1 MNGAVRRL
9 HWGCGENVVP
19 GWINADRHVR
29 PGVAIARDIREGL
42 PLESGSIDYIVSIHA
57 LQDLPYFD
65 VVPALAELR
74 RLLVP
79 GGVVRLGLPDMDR
92 AIAAY
97 LRDDRDYFYV
107 PDSDSATTA
116 GKMIVQLT
124 WYGDSRI
131 MFTYDFARE
140 MLLKADFRAVTR
152 CAYRETV
159 SPFAEIVALDNRERE
174 TLFIEAEK

>member
-1 MNGAVRRL
+1 MNGPVRRL
-9 HWGCGENVVP
+9 HWGCGDNVVP
-19 GWINADRHVR
+19 GWINADRRER
-29 PGVAIARDIREGL
+29 PGVAISGDIRDGL

-65 VVPALAELR
+65 VVPALEELR
-74 RLLVP
+74 RVLVP
-79 GGVVRLGLPDMDR
+79 GGVLRLGLPDMDR

-97 LRDDRDYFYV
+97 LRNDADYFYV

-116 GKMIVQLT
+116 GKMIIQLT

-140 MLLKADFRAVTR
+140 VLTKAGFRAVTR

-159 SPFAEIVALDNRERE
+159 SPFLEIIALDNRERE
-174 TLFIEAEK
+174 TLFIEAAK

>member
-1 MNGAVRRL
+1 VNGPVRRL
-9 HWGCGENVVP
+9 HWGCGENTVP
-19 GWINADRHVR
+19 GWINADRR
-29 PGVAIARDIREGL
+29 GWPGVAIAGDIREGL
-42 PLESGSIDYIVSIHA
+42 PLESASIDYIVSIHA

-65 VVPALAELR
+65 IVPALAELR
-74 RLLVP
+74 RVLVP
-79 GGVVRLGLPDMDR
+79 GGVLRLGLPDMDR

-116 GKMIVQLT
+116 GKMIIQLT

-140 MLLKADFRAVTR
+140 VLITAGFRAVMR

-159 SPFAEIVALDNRERE
+159 SPFPAIVALDNRERE
-174 TLFIEAEK
+174 TLYIEAEK